1 MREEFQSLIESL
13 PIITSLIDGDYAISI
28 TSKTECIYN
37 IEGKKVKPPL
47 DVGIIEDVQALKGLD
62 NAIKSRKVLNQV
74 LTKEVEGKDL
84 RITIIPIYNKED
96 KVIGTFGVARSTE
109 DIVEIKNASHELM
122 SSLQETSSSV
132 SEVANNALIFSKEIK
147 NAIDKTKEATVSI
160 EESSNTIELIKNISK
175 QSKLLGLNASIE
187 SARAGENGKGF
198 AVVASEIK
206 KLAEIS
212 STSSQKIS
220 QTLFDMNRKIEEIST
235 LIKYLGEKTI
245 DQADIAENLA
255 MTIGSIA
262 KSSEVLVNNLESK
275 IVL

>member
-1 MREEFQSLIESL
+1 MREEFKSIIDSL
-13 PIITSLIDGDYAISI
+13 PIITRLIDGDYAISI
-28 TSKTECIYN
+28 TSTTECIYN

-47 DVGIIEDVQALKGLD
+47 KLGVIDDVQALKGLD

-74 LTKEVEGKDL
+74 LTKEVQGKDL

-132 SEVANNALIFSKEIK
+132 SEVANNALIFSEEIK
-147 NAIDKTKEATVSI
+147 NATNKTKEAVTSI
-160 EESSNTIELIKNISK
+160 GESRNTIELIKNISK
-175 QSKLLGLNASIE
+175 QSRLLGLNASIE

-212 STSSQKIS
+212 STSSQSIS
-220 QTLFDMNRKIEEIST
+220 QTLFDMNKKIEEIST
-235 LIKYLGEKTI
+235 LIQYLGEKTVE
-245 DQADIAENLA
+245 QAYIAENL
-255 MTIGSIA
+255 SIKIENIS
-262 KSSEVLVNNLESK
+262 KSSEILVKNLENK
-275 IVL
+275 MNL